1 MHGWLRKQNS
11 FTWWA
16 AIGMASSASAGMAA
30 AATFVS
36 VSIASYGLG
45 LFSPA
50 WITVVAKTAEGALL
64 VIGVSTVGF
73 LISAVSLIASLF
85 VETKPGSE
93 QTEEW
98 WPPTGNLTRFPGT
111 CSSIPPGLPENG
123 LAQGNCIPHWS
134 QRTRRK
140 SASGNLTRFLGS
152 PGIPIRSADTLAPP
166 PAGLRQLPAKPGL
179 PPD

>member
-93 QTEEW
+93 QTEE
-98 WPPTGNLTRFPGT
+98 
-111 CSSIPPGLPENG
+111 
-123 LAQGNCIPHWS
+123 
-134 QRTRRK
+134 
-140 SASGNLTRFLGS
+140 
-152 PGIPIRSADTLAPP
+152 
-166 PAGLRQLPAKPGL
+166 
-179 PPD
+179 